1 MIKQLH
7 NRTIVRV
14 RGSGS
19 GFGLSKNPIPH
30 SCIIEQLHDR
40 TFMGGAIESDQLAE
54 QMIAFIRAFGL
65 HRPEQTSRGGP
76 VGASEAHALVILR
89 HGAINHGQL
98 ARALQLQRSS
108 VSRLVQQLAKRR
120 WAARAVADHD
130 RRVVFVRL
138 TRKGQVAAEYLA
150 RARRAKFR
158 HILASA
164 AAGQRQQLVNALS
177 RLAQAVSDTPPKSL
191 GRGRRVSYGRRQA
204 RIRCA
209 GGLRFS

>member
-1 MIKQLH
+1 
-7 NRTIVRV
+7 
-14 RGSGS
+14 
-19 GFGLSKNPIPH
+19 
-30 SCIIEQLHDR
+30 
-40 TFMGGAIESDQLAE
+40 MGGTTESDQLAE
-54 QMIAFIRAFGL
+54 QLIAFIRALGL
-65 HRPEQTSRGGP
+65 HRPEQTSRGEA

-89 HGAINHGQL
+89 RGAINHGQL

-108 VSRLVQQLAKRR
+108 VSRLVQQLARR
-120 WAARAVADHD
+120 GWTARAVADLD

-138 TRKGQVAAEYLA
+138 TRKGQIAAEYLI
-150 RARRAKFR
+150 RARGAKFR

-177 RLAQAVSDTPPKSL
+177 RLAQAMSDAPLKSF
-191 GRGRRVSYGRRQA
+191 GRRRRVSHRRRHA